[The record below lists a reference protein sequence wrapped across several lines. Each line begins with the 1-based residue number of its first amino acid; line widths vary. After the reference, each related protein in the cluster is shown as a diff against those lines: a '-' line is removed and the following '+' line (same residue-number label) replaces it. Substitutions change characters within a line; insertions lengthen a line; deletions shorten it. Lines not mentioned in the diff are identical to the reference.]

1 MQETPVQFLDR
12 ADSPGGGRGNPL
24 QCSCLENPMDRRAW
38 RATVC
43 RVTKSRTRLSDK
55 AQHSTAQHKCFCKHI
70 SIPQSSYIST
80 AINLVLPISCLSFS
94 GLRSPGHPCYLE
106 EAYRRCPRAWAFP
119 SVLCGQS
126 SASTRPCLVLRYNVS
141 LHMSLSPESKLQ

>member
-55 AQHSTAQHKCFCKHI
+55 AQHSTAQVLLQAYFNSTKFLHLHCHQPGPPHLLPFLLRPKVSWTPLLPRGSLPTVPTCLGLSI
-70 SIPQSSYIST
+70 SSVRPELSLYPALFST
-80 AINLVLPISCLSFS
+80 PL
-94 GLRSPGHPCYLE
+94 
-106 EAYRRCPRAWAFP
+106 
-119 SVLCGQS
+119 
-126 SASTRPCLVLRYNVS
+126 
-141 LHMSLSPESKLQ
+141 